1 MLDEEGRF
9 GDMVGG
15 SKGLWVGYNRPVLE
29 ALIFLLVYAVCCR
42 ASTLPA
48 GT

>member
-9 GDMVGG
+9 GDMVGE
-15 SKGLWVGYNRPVLE
+15 STGLWVDYSHPVLE
-29 ALIFLLVYAVCCR
+29 VLVFLLLYMVCCR
-42 ASTLPA
+42 ASSLPA